1 MRAVHADAVITGDAG
16 VLRDAAVVVGEGGEV
31 VDVGPARE
39 VLPAHAGIAVE
50 RVAGVLMPGLVNA
63 HTHLELSALRGRAPG
78 GRGFVPWVENMIG
91 VRAELRPEDDAEA
104 VGRAVDE
111 LDAACTVA
119 VGEVTNTLVAVRALA
134 GRGIVGCIFHEVF
147 GVEREPLEARVAGLA
162 RFKEEQ
168 VGDWPSADL
177 AYAPTPHTLYTTHPD
192 VVRRLVREARD
203 QGARVSVHV
212 AEHASE
218 RRFLEQGDGPVV
230 AWYESRLKLRRDLLE
245 WPSKS
250 PVAFAD
256 ELGVLAPHVLVV
268 HLTDA
273 RPAELELVAR
283 RGAPVVACP
292 RSNLHIE
299 TRLPPLLAMR
309 TAGIH
314 PALGT
319 DSLASNASL
328 DVLAE
333 ARALADRFS
342 VVPAGELLR
351 MATWEGARALGR
363 DDVGR
368 VARGARPGLF
378 AIDGAPGDDPAAFV
392 LRHVRAPRRWIARR
406 SPPREVPPKAGRQ
419 PEGNTHKEQS

>member
-1 MRAVHADAVITGDAG
+1 MRAVHADAVVTGDAE
-16 VLRDAAVVVGEGGEV
+16 VLRDAAAIVDDGGEV
-31 VDVGPARE
+31 VDVGPAAE
-39 VLPAHAGIAVE
+39 VLPRHAGAVVE
-50 RVAGVLMPGLVNA
+50 RVRGVVMPGLVNA
-63 HTHLELSALRGRAPG
+63 HTHLELSALRGHVPG
-78 GRGFVPWVENMIG
+78 GRGFVPWVEQMIG
-91 VRAELRPEDDAEA
+91 VRAELRPEEDVEA
-104 VGRAVDE
+104 VARAVDE

-119 VGEVTNTLVAVRALA
+119 VGEVTNTLAAVRTLA
-134 GRGIVGCIFHEVF
+134 RRGFVGCVFHEVF
-147 GVEREPLEARVAGLA
+147 GVEREPLEARVAALP
-162 RFKEEQ
+162 RMVEEQ

-177 AYAPTPHTLYTTHPD
+177 VYAPAPHTLYTTHAH

-203 QGARVSVHV
+203 RGVRVSLHV
-212 AEHASE
+212 AEHAPE
-218 RRFLEQGDGPVV
+218 RRFLEHGDGPV
-230 AWYESRLKLRRDLLE
+230 AEWYASRLRLRRDLLE

-256 ELGVLAPHVLVV
+256 ELGALAPHVLAV

-273 RPAELELVAR
+273 RPEELELVAR

-309 TAGIH
+309 TAGLH

-333 ARALADRFS
+333 ARALADRFPA
-342 VVPAGELLR
+342 VPAAELLR

-363 DDVGR
+363 SDVGR

-378 AIDGAPGDDPAAFV
+378 AIDGDPGGDPAAFV
-392 LRHVRAPRRWIARR
+392 LRHVRSPRRWIARR
-406 SPPREVPPKAGRQ
+406 TPAASEA
-419 PEGNTHKEQS
+419 S